1 MVSVRT
7 KDELRSLIQTEL
19 HYHGADADLNFIDT
33 SKITDMS
40 RLFEG
45 LNVRNIKI
53 DKWDVSNVTD
63 MSYMFFMCEDFNAD
77 LSKWN
82 ASKIMAITDI
92 FTMATKMEMKEELQ
106 PKFNNLRYLY
116 SLLTYE

>member
-63 MSYMFFMCEDFNAD
+63 MSYMFLCVKTSM
-77 LSKWN
+77 
-82 ASKIMAITDI
+82 
-92 FTMATKMEMKEELQ
+92 
-106 PKFNNLRYLY
+106 
-116 SLLTYE
+116 LTFQIGTYQT

>member
-1 MVSVRT
+1 MVTVTT
-7 KDELRSLIQTEL
+7 KDALRSLIQSEL
-19 HYHGADADLNFIDT
+19 YHQGIDADLNFIDT

-40 RLFEG
+40 NLFYG
-45 LNVRNIKI
+45 LNVGNIKI

-77 LSKWN
+77 LSNWN
-82 ASKIMAITDI
+82 TSKIMAITDI